1 MNPAMQDIVSQ
12 AIASLGFVLF
22 EIRQR
27 GTRSR
32 PLLEVR
38 IERLDGEPVTVD
50 DCASA
55 SRAIEA
61 QLDSDKSLGDF
72 YTLEV
77 SSPGVRDDA
86 EITWK
91 R

>member
-1 MNPAMQDIVSQ
+1 MQDIVSQ
-12 AIASLGFVLF
+12 AIASLGFAVF

-27 GTRSR
+27 GSRSR

-38 IERLDGEPVTVD
+38 ITRLDGAPVSVD
-50 DCASA
+50 DCAKA

-72 YTLEV
+72 YTLQV
-77 SSPGVRDDA
+77 SSPGVSDDA
-86 EITWK
+86 ELTWK